1 MDDLLSEFLTE
12 TNESLDTVDNELVRL
27 EQNPNDKAVLD
38 NIFRLVHTVK
48 GTCGF
53 LGLPRL
59 ESVAHAAENVLGKFR
74 DGELVVTP
82 QLVTLILEA
91 LDRIKEILR
100 GLESTGHEPD
110 GEDKDL
116 IRVLDDAAAGN
127 FGIASETAAA
137 DPEAEARRETEL
149 MLGRS
154 LKPGEVSLE
163 ELEAAFAAAID
174 LRARLGLPPRGEGE
188 RAGMSVVVEY
198 KGEPYSLLIDRV
210 GEVLS
215 LDDALFEKNPVTL
228 DPRWREVSNGIYRLE
243 DQLLVVLDVN
253 RLLEQN
259 AALAA

>member
-1 MDDLLSEFLTE
+1 MSQTSNEFVTISLCGQLLGIPVL
-12 TNESLDTVDNELVRL
+12 LV
-27 EQNPNDKAVLD
+27 QDVL
-38 NIFRLVHTVK
+38 K
-48 GTCGF
+48 
-53 LGLPRL
+53 
-59 ESVAHAAENVLGKFR
+59 
-74 DGELVVTP
+74 P
-82 QLVTLILEA
+82 QLITRVPLAPNWVAGVLN
-91 LDRIKEILR
+91 LR
-100 GLESTGHEPD
+100 GRIVT
-110 GEDKDL
+110 
-116 IRVLDDAAAGN
+116 
-127 FGIASETAAA
+127 
-137 DPEAEARRETEL
+137 
-149 MLGRS
+149 
-154 LKPGEVSLE
+154 
-163 ELEAAFAAAID
+163 AID